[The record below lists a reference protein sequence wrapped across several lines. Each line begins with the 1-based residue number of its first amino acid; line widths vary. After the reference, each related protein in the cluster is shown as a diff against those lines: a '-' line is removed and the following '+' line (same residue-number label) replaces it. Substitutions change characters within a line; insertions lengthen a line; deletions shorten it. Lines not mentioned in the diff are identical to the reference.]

1 MDHGSL
7 GQSFSTRVHWRVGAS
22 GSADSIPENAVPRR
36 GHHNVWPVIIRHPL
50 SWCWW
55 LGMPPFPAAPCGPWC
70 PAGGGFRPKRR
81 PRSWSRV
88 PPAVMGK
95 ILTLVWSPIWDWNPS
110 ATISDLQP
118 QRIPTSNLVLD
129 CLTGN
134 GGRQPG
140 QRTGHKGRP
149 APLDPSLPVLPT
161 PCPRP
166 GPMLGNRSRDL
177 SRRLY
182 WIIVPC
188 YCRWQIL
195 LLGHG
200 RLSRKTC
207 NWSHWS
213 PLACHGLGLGKL
225 HQIHKFPHGKFRIW
239 CLLPWRTGRSSRWV
253 HDRNLGNQHRL
264 GR

>member
-22 GSADSIPENAVPRR
+22 GSADSIPENAVPRQ

-140 QRTGHKGRP
+140 QRTGPGQTSS
-149 APLDPSLPVLPT
+149 DP
-161 PCPRP
+161 
-166 GPMLGNRSRDL
+166 
-177 SRRLY
+177 
-182 WIIVPC
+182 
-188 YCRWQIL
+188 
-195 LLGHG
+195 
-200 RLSRKTC
+200 
-207 NWSHWS
+207 
-213 PLACHGLGLGKL
+213 
-225 HQIHKFPHGKFRIW
+225 
-239 CLLPWRTGRSSRWV
+239 
-253 HDRNLGNQHRL
+253 
-264 GR
+264 